1 MAREGTRSA
10 TGNSKPRV
18 FDTPDTAPAITRKP
32 KAKTTTKPAGSKPV
46 GVTKTKKT
54 GPVSKACYST
64 PVLLPVSAPAMRKTL
79 RFWCTR
85 RGCLRLG
92 CRYCQRD

>member
-54 GPVSKACYST
+54 GPASKACEI
-64 PVLLPVSAPAMRKTL
+64 VSGLVTAVVKAAVKKVEAKVKKATTKKPKTKTAPK
-79 RFWCTR
+79 
-85 RGCLRLG
+85 
-92 CRYCQRD
+92 

>member
-32 KAKTTTKPAGSKPV
+32 KTKTTTKPAGAKPV

-54 GPVSKACYST
+54 GPAKKARCSNQILPCLLFT
-64 PVLLPVSAPAMRKTL
+64 PRS
-79 RFWCTR
+79 
-85 RGCLRLG
+85 
-92 CRYCQRD
+92 